1 MASMATGI
9 SARTLDS
16 EAARHF
22 KGTPEER
29 MRAALEGGELALR
42 LYLATQSPGTSLE
55 EARRRL
61 QRAAHV
67 GRRYSQSNDGP

>member
-1 MASMATGI
+1 MTSMATGVF
-9 SARTLDS
+9 ARNLDS

-29 MRAALEGGELALR
+29 MRTALEAGELALR
-42 LYLATQSPGTSLE
+42 LYLATQPPGTNLK

-61 QRAAHV
+61 QRAAHA
-67 GRRYSQSNDGP
+67 GRRPSRSNDGP